1 MRIRGF
7 VLGVAL
13 LALVGWCMIQE
24 SIKQT
29 RARYELAEIARRES
43 EIGNSLEK
51 LRAEEDSLRSPAR
64 LAALIKEKN
73 LRLRFLG
80 TAVPP
85 GFDETAFRNR
95 RPGAVLDED
104 FPRSERPVK
113 MAAAGSWQGQ

>member
-29 RARYELAEIARRES
+29 RARYELADIARREG
-43 EIGNSLEK
+43 EIGNTLEK
-51 LRAEEDSLRSPAR
+51 LRAEEDALRSPAR

-80 TAVPP
+80 TSVPP
-85 GFDETAFRNR
+85 AFDATAFRNR
-95 RPGAVLDED
+95 RPGDVLDEEY
-104 FPRSERPVK
+104 PGVERPVK
-113 MAAAGSWQGQ
+113 MAAVGVR